1 MQCKLIDEYRCTEE
15 SGLPVK
21 GYMYYTCMSIDLS
34 NLFDIKN
41 RMNTITNVRWSS
53 GNFSKLF
60 TSREHCRVW

>member
-41 RMNTITNVRWSS
+41 RMNTITNVR
-53 GNFSKLF
+53 
-60 TSREHCRVW
+60 